1 MSEVTGVGVV
11 VSGAASFFD
20 HFARP
25 DLLVDFDELIIGLQD
40 ILGNAADCLNIFLS
54 FGISDGGM
62 HTTIKLGDGSYI
74 NRNLLSRDFLNLL
87 FNDESKVFYGTTF
100 FDLYLRNVISSTK
113 CTKSTRDKLIADK
126 EYAKELTKVLF
137 LINVNRINTT
147 LGFYHEMKTALRVY
161 NSIPSMRNYNH
172 QFGDSPRLKTLLKSI
187 DYKSNVSNLVDL
199 QLNKQNDGNPPTS
212 LVNFLFIL
220 MQSAEVVN
228 RNNLPSGIALH
239 DLIWP
244 SNIPSKQK
252 AQAFL
257 WLVYNYYVKNSDD
270 FTPSNP
276 FNDEFS
282 LNNPGKSPTLERVP
296 EAQLSNENVDTP
308 EEIEWGLYM
317 QKQRQIFL
325 SQLNES
331 QGDNSDIEDVD
342 TNVNKKNLF
351 TTTVIE
357 NLSKPY
363 DNYNKDSESY
373 EDIQQ
378 KLKILEWIGGKQ
390 M

>member
-1 MSEVTGVGVV
+1 
-11 VSGAASFFD
+11 
-20 HFARP
+20 
-25 DLLVDFDELIIGLQD
+25 
-40 ILGNAADCLNIFLS
+40 
-54 FGISDGGM
+54 
-62 HTTIKLGDGSYI
+62 
-74 NRNLLSRDFLNLL
+74 
-87 FNDESKVFYGTTF
+87 
-100 FDLYLRNVISSTK
+100 
-113 CTKSTRDKLIADK
+113 
-126 EYAKELTKVLF
+126 
-137 LINVNRINTT
+137 
-147 LGFYHEMKTALRVY
+147 MKTALRVY

>member
-1 MSEVTGVGVV
+1 
-11 VSGAASFFD
+11 
-20 HFARP
+20 
-25 DLLVDFDELIIGLQD
+25 
-40 ILGNAADCLNIFLS
+40 
-54 FGISDGGM
+54 
-62 HTTIKLGDGSYI
+62 
-74 NRNLLSRDFLNLL
+74 
-87 FNDESKVFYGTTF
+87 
-100 FDLYLRNVISSTK
+100 
-113 CTKSTRDKLIADK
+113 
-126 EYAKELTKVLF
+126 
-137 LINVNRINTT
+137 
-147 LGFYHEMKTALRVY
+147 
-161 NSIPSMRNYNH
+161 MRNYNH

-308 EEIEWGLYM
+308 EEIEWG
-317 QKQRQIFL
+317 
-325 SQLNES
+325 
-331 QGDNSDIEDVD
+331 DNSDIEDVD

>member
-1 MSEVTGVGVV
+1 
-11 VSGAASFFD
+11 
-20 HFARP
+20 
-25 DLLVDFDELIIGLQD
+25 
-40 ILGNAADCLNIFLS
+40 
-54 FGISDGGM
+54 
-62 HTTIKLGDGSYI
+62 
-74 NRNLLSRDFLNLL
+74 
-87 FNDESKVFYGTTF
+87 
-100 FDLYLRNVISSTK
+100 
-113 CTKSTRDKLIADK
+113 
-126 EYAKELTKVLF
+126 
-137 LINVNRINTT
+137 
-147 LGFYHEMKTALRVY
+147 
-161 NSIPSMRNYNH
+161 MRNYNH

-257 WLVYNYYVKNSDD
+257 C
-270 FTPSNP
+270 
-276 FNDEFS
+276 

-308 EEIEWGLYM
+308 EEIEW
-317 QKQRQIFL
+317 
-325 SQLNES
+325 
-331 QGDNSDIEDVD
+331 GDNSDIEDVD